1 MEFQSSLT
9 QPRARK
15 SQEFGGVTRRRLLGN
30 EFVGCLNAK
39 LRLGG
44 SSRGAAT
51 KPSQFLSDQV
61 VASSGFGICLTHAF
75 GFSQHERRVPAV
87 IVLNSTVDYFPGVV
101 GDSIEEPTV
110 VGDDDEA
117 KVATNPQVL
126 GQPRNSLNVQVVR
139 GLVEQQQIQ
148 RLNQAS
154 S

>member
-1 MEFQSSLT
+1 M
-9 QPRARK
+9 
-15 SQEFGGVTRRRLLGN
+15 GN
-30 EFVGCLNAK
+30 EFVSRFDAK

-44 SSRGAAT
+44 TSRGSAA
-51 KPSQFLSDQV
+51 KPGQFLSDQV
-61 VASSGFGICLTHAF
+61 VAASGFGIGLTHAF

-101 GDSIEEPTV
+101 GNSIEEPTV

-139 GLVEQQQIQ
+139 GLVKQQQVQ